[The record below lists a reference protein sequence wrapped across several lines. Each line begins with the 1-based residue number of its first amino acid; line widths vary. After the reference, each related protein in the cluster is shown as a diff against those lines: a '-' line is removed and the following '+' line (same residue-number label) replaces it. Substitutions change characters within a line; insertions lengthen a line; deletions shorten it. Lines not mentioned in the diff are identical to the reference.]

1 MQWGCKKDVFLCC
14 HVWDFIKKK
23 FTCGYSSM
31 QLCAN
36 PKILQNQWSKMLLLF
51 LMFGFSGF
59 ISPAEG
65 AYIYIYVDCIPY
77 NLIHMY
83 KMHVPTVAL
92 WLKGGINHDPT
103 WLRSA
108 TCGKGC
114 VPHFVAVNFVCHCL
128 ATWVGVPDLLTL
140 VAERFVHLLG

>member
-1 MQWGCKKDVFLCC
+1 MNIVSPP
-14 HVWDFIKKK
+14 
-23 FTCGYSSM
+23 FTG
-31 QLCAN
+31 
-36 PKILQNQWSKMLLLF
+36 
-51 LMFGFSGF
+51 
-59 ISPAEG
+59 
-65 AYIYIYVDCIPY
+65 VDCIPY

-108 TCGKGC
+108 TCAKGC

-128 ATWVGVPDLLTL
+128 ATWVGVPDLLTR
-140 VAERFVHLLG
+140 VYYES

>member
-1 MQWGCKKDVFLCC
+1 MP
-14 HVWDFIKKK
+14 
-23 FTCGYSSM
+23 S
-31 QLCAN
+31 
-36 PKILQNQWSKMLLLF
+36 
-51 LMFGFSGF
+51 
-59 ISPAEG
+59 
-65 AYIYIYVDCIPY
+65 VDCIPH

-140 VAERFVHLLG
+140 VAERFRPPTWLSCSLATPAWFVEILEFLAVVLTGYGDYTCGSWW

>member
-1 MQWGCKKDVFLCC
+1 MNTVSPP
-14 HVWDFIKKK
+14 
-23 FTCGYSSM
+23 FTG
-31 QLCAN
+31 
-36 PKILQNQWSKMLLLF
+36 
-51 LMFGFSGF
+51 
-59 ISPAEG
+59 
-65 AYIYIYVDCIPY
+65 VDCIPY

-128 ATWVGVPDLLTL
+128 ATWVGVPDLLTIYIYIYY
-140 VAERFVHLLG
+140 FIHMP